1 MFAMV
6 GTEIGKE
13 SSRVTANFCERISE
27 RNDSYDLLVK
37 LTFSCIAVDL
47 VWSSTAQRIA
57 KNHRAAE
64 ADLASS

>member
-6 GTEIGKE
+6 GTETGKE
-13 SSRVTANFCERISE
+13 SSRVTANFCERNFVH
-27 RNDSYDLLVK
+27 RDSCDLLVK
-37 LTFSCIAVDL
+37 LTFSCSAVGL
-47 VWSSTAQRIA
+47 VWSSVAYQIA